1 MLAVAIIEPL
11 TEEDGTLEDVDPEKG
26 HEDNPTKSRW
36 VMLKNSPKE
45 RPRFNALIPHK
56 SLRLNI
62 DNFFSLA
69 LRLAQHWFDKIILRI
84 RFRLVLQG
92 VTQVVQTPTL

>member
-1 MLAVAIIEPL
+1 MEPMLAVTVIEPL

-45 RPRFNALIPHK
+45 RPRYNALIPHK
-56 SLRLNI
+56 SLRLN
-62 DNFFSLA
+62 
-69 LRLAQHWFDKIILRI
+69 
-84 RFRLVLQG
+84 
-92 VTQVVQTPTL
+92 TVVSSRWLFN

>member
-1 MLAVAIIEPL
+1 MEPMLAVAVIEPL

-45 RPRFNALIPHK
+45 RPRHDALIPHK

-62 DNFFSLA
+62 EVSSRWL
-69 LRLAQHWFDKIILRI
+69 FD
-84 RFRLVLQG
+84 
-92 VTQVVQTPTL
+92 

>member
-45 RPRFNALIPHK
+45 RPRFDALIPTK
-56 SLRLNI
+56 SLRLI
-62 DNFFSLA
+62 SIVLLA
-69 LRLAQHWFDKIILRI
+69 GSSIRLSI
-84 RFRLVLQG
+84 
-92 VTQVVQTPTL
+92 TLTR